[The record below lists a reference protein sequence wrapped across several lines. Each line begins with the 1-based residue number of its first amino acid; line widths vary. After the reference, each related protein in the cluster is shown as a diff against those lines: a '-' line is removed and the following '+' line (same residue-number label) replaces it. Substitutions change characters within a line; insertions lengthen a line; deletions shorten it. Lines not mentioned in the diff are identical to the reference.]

1 MMVGS
6 PAKDEGEVAMPFRF
20 GKTASVPRW
29 SGAFPARPFTG
40 VHLRY
45 AGVNGPFHR

>member
-1 MMVGS
+1 
-6 PAKDEGEVAMPFRF
+6 MPFRF

-45 AGVNGPFHR
+45 AGVNGPFPGYYFQTAPDGLF